1 MFAVFSVMDVDYS
14 PTGREFVSAG
24 YDKMIRIFPVD
35 KGRSRYEAAVGLKN
49 IFDITTVPMLPTH
62 LISVTKL
69 DGRRGGCTGITV
81 SVCLCIQTLS
91 RLLNHSP
98 FCTKL
103 GVVVGQCEAHCH
115 DDCFF

>member
-49 IFDITTVPMLPTH
+49 IFYITTIPMLPTH

-91 RLLNHSP
+91 
-98 FCTKL
+98 KL
-103 GVVVGQCEAHCH
+103 
-115 DDCFF
+115 FF